1 MAESEKGDADMTGGP
16 DVRIPPDWDDAAAQV
31 ADAAARRVLVLGAAD
46 VGKSTFCRF
55 LLGHLRARGR
65 RTALLTTDVGQ
76 KTVGPPACL
85 TLAGADRSALF
96 FVGTTDPVRGWRR
109 ILDGTGVLLD
119 ATESDVTVINTSGL
133 LAGPGRRLKADKI
146 AVVRPDLLMALG
158 SGSDLERVVGDHA
171 SVPVVR
177 LTECSQ
183 SAVLARKLLAHP
195 GVKLTREGR
204 ACVVVQRQEDLNE
217 VDGATSPRA
226 AG

>member
-1 MAESEKGDADMTGGP
+1 MAVTKEAASSQEGRYRMNGGP
-16 DVRIPPDWDDAAAQV
+16 DVHIPPDWDDAAAQV
-31 ADAAARRVLVLGAAD
+31 ADAAVRRVLVLGAAD

-65 RTALLTTDVGQ
+65 RTALLDTDVGQ
-76 KTVGPPACL
+76 KTVGPPACV
-85 TLAGADRSALF
+85 TLAGAERSALF

-146 AVVRPDLLMALG
+146 AVVRPDLLIALG

-177 LTECSQ
+177 LTRSP
-183 SAVLARKLLAHP
+183 AARRKTKAARRAERQRMFRSYF
-195 GVKLTREGR
+195 RE
-204 ACVVVQRQEDLNE
+204 A
-217 VDGATSPRA
+217 S
-226 AG
+226 